1 MPYNKVYR
9 KSQIKLEVL
18 NMIEKT
24 SRKQFY
30 TYFLSNRFKFS
41 IEITTHTYK

>member
-18 NMIEKT
+18 NMIAK
-24 SRKQFY
+24 SRKNNSTRIFC
-30 TYFLSNRFKFS
+30 LIDSNFNRNNYS
-41 IEITTHTYK
+41 LYK